1 MRQRKIKNL
10 ETKLEAYN
18 DLIVWEPLSMKG
30 KWDELAKGK
39 PIYLEIGCGKGKFI
53 SELAAREPENFFVAV
68 EGNQSVL
75 LRALEK
81 VRKGGLTNVCF
92 APIFVE
98 DLTDWFEDEE
108 VTGIYLNF
116 SDPLPKNYWYR
127 RRLTYRERLKTYFR
141 VLKDEGTVTF
151 KTDNTGLFEWSIQEI
166 LAANIRILEITRDLH
181 ADEDLDNIK
190 TEYEAKF
197 SGLGETIKR
206 VKLGRMSP
214 REHDEE
220 GRLVAEKTYETEG
233 EKEMAITSMAAYNG
247 RDIPKEDK
255 VFAASGRAKAM
266 IAEKGKDAV
275 INATIG
281 SLLDDEGKLVVMSS
295 VEKTIKTLSGSEY
308 AEYAPIAGTPGFK
321 EAIMK
326 AAFNTYDIK
335 SYTAV
340 VATPG
345 GTGAIR
351 NTIANYSQ
359 PGDKVLTHNWHWAP
373 YTSIAAEMGRSLEH
387 FDMFDEDGKFNLADF
402 EYKVGKL
409 LKNQE
414 HLVIIINTPANNP
427 TGYSLSMDDWY
438 GVKKVLDAVDLSKKV
453 ALLIDV
459 AYIDFAGEDM
469 ETREF
474 LKVVDNL
481 RGNILPIIAYSASK
495 TFSLYG
501 FRCAAMICM
510 AHNPEVAAEFERVCT
525 FSSRASWSNSPR
537 APQTVIEKIY
547 SDAELLEEARAE
559 RRSDREMLLARGR
572 AFDTAAAEV
581 GLSIVPFRAG
591 FFVTIPC
598 EDPDKLCAA
607 LEQKGVFLVPISGGV
622 RVSVASIPEKDCAKL
637 PAIIKETID
646 EVGLK

>member
-18 DLIVWEPLSMKG
+18 DIIVWEPLSMKG
-30 KWDELAKGK
+30 RWDELAKGR

-53 SELAAREPENFFVAV
+53 SELAKREPENFFVAV

-81 VRKGGLTNVCF
+81 VRRGGLTNVCF

-108 VTGIYLNF
+108 VSGIYLNF
-116 SDPLPKNYWYR
+116 SDPLPKNYWYK

-206 VKLGRMSP
+206 VRLGRMSP
-214 REHDEE
+214 REHDED
-220 GRLVAEKTYETEG
+220 GRLIAEKKYETE
-233 EKEMAITSMAAYNG
+233 EEREMAITSMAAYNG
-247 RDIPKEDK
+247 REIPKEDK

-281 SLLDDEGKLVVMSS
+281 SLLDDEGNLVVMSS

-321 EAIMK
+321 KAIMK
-326 AAFNTYDIK
+326 AAFNTYDVK

-387 FDMFDEDGKFNLADF
+387 FDMFDEEGSFNLADF
-402 EYKVGKL
+402 EYKVSKL

-438 GVKKVLDAVDLSKKV
+438 GIKKVLDAVDLSKKV

-459 AYIDFAGEDM
+459 AYIDFAGEDQ

-474 LKVVDNL
+474 LRVVDNL

-547 SDAELLEEARAE
+547 SDAELLEEAREE

-622 RVSVASIPEKDCAKL
+622 RVSVASIPESECAKL
-637 PAIIKETID
+637 PAIIRETID

>member
-10 ETKLEAYN
+10 ETKLEAFN
-18 DLIVWEPLSMKG
+18 DIIAWDPLSMKG
-30 KWDELAKGK
+30 RWEELAGSK

-108 VTGIYLNF
+108 VAGIYLNF
-116 SDPLPKNYWYR
+116 SDPLPKNYWYK

-141 VLKDEGTVTF
+141 VLKDDGIVTF
-151 KTDNTGLFEWSIQEI
+151 KTDNTGLFEWTIQEI
-166 LAANIRILEITRDLH
+166 EAANVRILEITRDLH
-181 ADEDLDNIK
+181 TDEDLDNIK

-206 VKLGRMSP
+206 VRLGRMTP
-214 REHDEE
+214 REHDEN
-220 GRLVAEKTYETEG
+220 GKLIAEKIYDTEE

-266 IAEKGKDAV
+266 IAERGKDAV

-281 SLLDDEGKLVVMSS
+281 SLLDDEGNLVVMSS
-295 VEKTIKTLSGSEY
+295 VEKTIKTLSGAEY
-308 AEYAPIAGTPGFK
+308 AEYAPIAGTKGFK

-326 AAFNTYDIK
+326 ATFNTYDVK
-335 SYTAV
+335 SFTAV

-359 PGDKVLTHNWHWAP
+359 PGDRVLTHNWHWAP
-373 YTSIAAEMGRSLEH
+373 YTSIAAEMGRSLEYFQMFNEEGN
-387 FDMFDEDGKFNLADF
+387 FDLADF

-414 HLVIIINTPANNP
+414 HLVIILNTPANNP

-438 GVKKVLDAVDLSKKV
+438 GIKKVLDAVDLSKKV

-459 AYIDFAGEDM
+459 AYIDFAGEDID
-469 ETREF
+469 TRAF

-495 TFSLYG
+495 AFSLYG

-537 APQTVIEKIY
+537 APQTVIEKIFA
-547 SDAELLEEARAE
+547 DPELLEEARAE
-559 RRSDREMLLARGR
+559 RRRDRDMLLARGK
-572 AFDTAAAEV
+572 AFENEAEKV
-581 GLSIVPFRAG
+581 GLEIVPFRAG

-598 EDPDKLCAA
+598 EDPDGLCAA
-607 LEQKGVFLVPISGGV
+607 LEKKGVFLVPIRGGV
-622 RVSVASIPEKDCAKL
+622 RVSVASIPEADCAKL
-637 PAIIKETID
+637 PAIIEETMKEAK
-646 EVGLK
+646 LR